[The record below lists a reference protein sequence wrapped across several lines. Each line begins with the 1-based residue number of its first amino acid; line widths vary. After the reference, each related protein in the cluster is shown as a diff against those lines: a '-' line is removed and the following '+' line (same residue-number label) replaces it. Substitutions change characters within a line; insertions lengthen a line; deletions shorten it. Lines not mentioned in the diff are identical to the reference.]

1 MIYVIIVYI
10 TIIIYIYILVLLYNC
25 YVYTILTYGDQGTSI
40 RRFIIKMVVSLAVFN
55 SVVILKLKNQP
66 RTVKALFQVYMV
78 MKCYKWGYRFHND
91 LLTGKWP

>member
-1 MIYVIIVYI
+1 
-10 TIIIYIYILVLLYNC
+10 
-25 YVYTILTYGDQGTSI
+25 
-40 RRFIIKMVVSLAVFN
+40 MVVSLAVFN

>member
-10 TIIIYIYILVLLYNC
+10 TIIIYICILFIFYNC
-25 YVYTILTYGDQGTSI
+25 YVYIILTYGDQGKSP
-40 RRFIIKMVVSLAVFN
+40 RRVIINMVVSLAVFN
-55 SVVILKLKNQP
+55 SVVILKLNNQP

-78 MKCYKWGYRFHND
+78 RKCYKWGYRFHND